1 MKQKRM
7 LGTLL
12 SVILVFFNSVSVSA
26 APSREQFDPD
36 YYASMYPDVRAV
48 YGNDAEALWNHF
60 ITYGFAEGRSMNGLP
75 DSDVREEGAG
85 TELSG
90 NAAGFQVSAEIGA
103 RNFCAGIYF
112 CAFIKE
118 DQTLWT
124 CGGAGSIGSMMMMPA
139 DWIAGDWME
148 GSRGVPVKVMD
159 HVKSVY
165 SNGDMTCYAITTDNS
180 LWALGENNGAF
191 GDGTVQPSR
200 IPVKIMDDVVYVES
214 KKYSWYEP
222 GAYQSIHQGYAVI
235 ALKSDGT
242 LWGWGTNH
250 WGELGDGTCNPH
262 LTPVKIMDHVV
273 YAANAT
279 YYSGMTDDVASTY
292 AIQSD
297 GSLWAWG
304 HNHAG
309 QLGNGNRDSQ
319 LSPVKI
325 MDHVRT
331 FQTKD
336 GSCTAIKTDGSCWHW
351 GSSFSHTEG
360 MMILH
365 NAITH
370 PKKIADG
377 VFTAAS
383 SDLANYMIKQDNILW
398 AWGKAP
404 ALDFTGSG
412 QSFESAVP
420 VPIMENVSSIHV
432 GAFSTFAIR
441 TDNTLW
447 GWGMNSNGEIG
458 NRTAERIPSPTFVMD
473 QVFDIYTTSF
483 NTYILRTDGT
493 LWGCGA
499 DEYCQLGQGSW
510 EHQRTAPVKIAD
522 RVKIG

>member
-1 MKQKRM
+1 
-7 LGTLL
+7 
-12 SVILVFFNSVSVSA
+12 
-26 APSREQFDPD
+26 
-36 YYASMYPDVRAV
+36 
-48 YGNDAEALWNHF
+48 
-60 ITYGFAEGRSMNGLP
+60 
-75 DSDVREEGAG
+75 
-85 TELSG
+85 
-90 NAAGFQVSAEIGA
+90 
-103 RNFCAGIYF
+103 
-112 CAFIKE
+112 
-118 DQTLWT
+118 
-124 CGGAGSIGSMMMMPA
+124 
-139 DWIAGDWME
+139 
-148 GSRGVPVKVMD
+148 
-159 HVKSVY
+159 
-165 SNGDMTCYAITTDNS
+165 
-180 LWALGENNGAF
+180 
-191 GDGTVQPSR
+191 
-200 IPVKIMDDVVYVES
+200 
-214 KKYSWYEP
+214 
-222 GAYQSIHQGYAVI
+222 
-235 ALKSDGT
+235 
-242 LWGWGTNH
+242 
-250 WGELGDGTCNPH
+250 
-262 LTPVKIMDHVV
+262 
-273 YAANAT
+273 
-279 YYSGMTDDVASTY
+279 
-292 AIQSD
+292 
-297 GSLWAWG
+297 
-304 HNHAG
+304 
-309 QLGNGNRDSQ
+309 
-319 LSPVKI
+319 
-325 MDHVRT
+325 
-331 FQTKD
+331 
-336 GSCTAIKTDGSCWHW
+336 
-351 GSSFSHTEG
+351 
-360 MMILH
+360 MILH